1 MLLPFGRN
9 EIGRKQNYSTICHF
23 QITKKKGKIK
33 MKEYK
38 NPEIE
43 IIRFEVEDVTNTS
56 IILPDIDGRSAGF
69 KPEWM
74 N

>member
-1 MLLPFGRN
+1 
-9 EIGRKQNYSTICHF
+9 
-23 QITKKKGKIK
+23 

-56 IILPDIDGRSAGF
+56 IILPDIDGGSTGF
-69 KPEWM
+69 KPGWM